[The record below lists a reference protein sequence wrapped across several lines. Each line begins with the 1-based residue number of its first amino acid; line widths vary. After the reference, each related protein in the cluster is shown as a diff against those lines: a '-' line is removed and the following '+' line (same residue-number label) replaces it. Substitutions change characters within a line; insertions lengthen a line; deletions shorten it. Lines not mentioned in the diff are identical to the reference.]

1 VNALL
6 ALAPE
11 GLPRL
16 QEIALDRRVVGFS
29 AALAIVTGLIFGLAP
44 ALAATRPD
52 LHGTLKE
59 GGRTIGRGRHRLRS
73 ALVVTEVAVAV
84 VLLAGTGLLV
94 RSFDRL
100 RHVDRGFESQGALAV
115 HLTLPQEKYE
125 PDRRLPAFESD
136 ALQRLAALPG
146 VTAVG
151 AVQDLPFAGG
161 LNFVCLKIEGRPA
174 PDQCDITRIYSIN
187 PDYFRA
193 MGIAVQRGRVFDAAD
208 WRTQLHTAVI
218 NQAMARRY
226 FPGEDPLG
234 KRIAAAHR
242 PDELFRIVG
251 VVADV
256 RDDDLGGGVRPQ
268 AYAVLAHQPAH
279 TLTFVVRGGGVGL
292 PAAIRAAI
300 RSVDPEQPVASI
312 RPLGDLVSASI
323 ARERF
328 AATLF
333 AIFAVVALLLA
344 AAGVYAVMAYAV
356 AERRS
361 ELGIRL
367 ALGAQAGDVLRLVVG
382 QGGRLAGT
390 GLALGLVGALLGA
403 RLFQAM
409 LFGIGPRDPLSF
421 AVTAVVL
428 AVAAGLA
435 CLVPAWRAARV
446 DPVEALRA
454 E

>member
-1 VNALL
+1 
-6 ALAPE
+6 
-11 GLPRL
+11 
-16 QEIALDRRVVGFS
+16 
-29 AALAIVTGLIFGLAP
+29 
-44 ALAATRPD
+44 
-52 LHGTLKE
+52 
-59 GGRTIGRGRHRLRS
+59 
-73 ALVVTEVAVAV
+73 
-84 VLLAGTGLLV
+84 
-94 RSFDRL
+94 
-100 RHVDRGFESQGALAV
+100 
-115 HLTLPQEKYE
+115 
-125 PDRRLPAFESD
+125 
-136 ALQRLAALPG
+136 
-146 VTAVG
+146 
-151 AVQDLPFAGG
+151 
-161 LNFVCLKIEGRPA
+161 
-174 PDQCDITRIYSIN
+174 
-187 PDYFRA
+187 
-193 MGIAVQRGRVFDAAD
+193 
-208 WRTQLHTAVI
+208 
-218 NQAMARRY
+218 
-226 FPGEDPLG
+226 
-234 KRIAAAHR
+234 
-242 PDELFRIVG
+242 
-251 VVADV
+251 VADV
-256 RDDDLGGGVRPQ
+256 RDDALGGEVQPQ
-268 AYAVLAHQPAH
+268 AYGVLAHQPAH
-279 TLTFVVRGGGVGL
+279 TLTFVVRGGGMGL
-292 PAAIRAAI
+292 PAAIRSAI